1 MEEERQPHPSWF
13 SLQPDITAVKDTA
26 VVDKEAENVMLAW
39 KFKGANDKESDVLD
53 VIEDMLS
60 NGKAG

>member
-1 MEEERQPHPSWF
+1 MG
-13 SLQPDITAVKDTA
+13 
-26 VVDKEAENVMLAW
+26 KEAVNVMLAW

-60 NGKAG
+60 NGKAGLMEVDLEQQRKLAAA